1 MLVVVAILISHKEK
15 LALEKD
21 ILWSVGRAIIQ
32 LIGIVGYVLKYIFS
46 VDDASLTLLMVL
58 FICFNAAWNAQKRSK
73 YIAKAF
79 ISSFIAITVGAGI
92 TLAVLILSGS
102 IEFIPMQV
110 IPIAGMIAGNAMVA
124 VGLCYNNLGQRV
136 ISEQQQ
142 IQEKLSLGATPKQ
155 ASAILIRDSIR
166 AALIPT
172 VDSAKTVGLVSLP
185 GMMSGLIFAGI
196 DPVKAIKYQI
206 MVTFM
211 LLSTASLS
219 TIVACY
225 LTYQRKFL
233 QFAPP
238 IGGDAI
244 EEEMM
249 RCRTR
254 SIASGVVVHVPI
266 NKTSIQQ
273 RIRLAAILRRQCI
286 TRTQRSEDLLECFTC
301 LTICG
306 GEIFTQM
313 PKQ

>member
-1 MLVVVAILISHKEK
+1 MVAILISHKEK
-15 LALEKD
+15 RRWRKIFSGASGAAE
-21 ILWSVGRAIIQ
+21 IIQ
-32 LIGIVGYVLKYIFS
+32 LIIVGYVLKYISS

-58 FICFNAAWNAQKRSK
+58 SASMRRGTRKNAINILLKLLSHRLCHYGQ
-73 YIAKAF
+73 
-79 ISSFIAITVGAGI
+79 AGI
-92 TLAVLILSGS
+92 TTALAVLILSGS

-219 TIVACY
+219 TIIACY
-225 LTYQRKFL
+225 LTYRKFYNSRHQL
-233 QFAPP
+233 
-238 IGGDAI
+238 
-244 EEEMM
+244 
-249 RCRTR
+249 
-254 SIASGVVVHVPI
+254 VV
-266 NKTSIQQ
+266 
-273 RIRLAAILRRQCI
+273 
-286 TRTQRSEDLLECFTC
+286 TQL
-301 LTICG
+301 
-306 GEIFTQM
+306 
-313 PKQ
+313 KKK